1 MGWTGKRRWLAAAC
15 AGLAIGFVGCSD
27 DTPPGTGPGMK
38 PAPVVG
44 ASGSTQPQAGSS
56 ALPQAGATQPQ
67 AGNTATPTA
76 GGQALPPATGGMA
89 GASGMMGTA
98 GVTMGTAGM
107 PMGAAGM
114 GTAGMPVTPVTP
126 LTPHMGPLDGD
137 PAKPMV
143 TIPNVPCG
151 APNVTFAGAPAG
163 NMVKITNR
171 DVFVAY
177 PCAHEGAA
185 VTFYLAI
192 HGTLQEG
199 QKIPFTLTNFPV
211 HKKVDS
217 DNFIVVAP
225 QAIGTQWGNGDMGMD
240 LPHLYE
246 VIDWVYMNFGEKF
259 SIRGMWASGGS
270 WGSAYL
276 SRFACDPKLEQRL
289 TGIRMI
295 VGAGCPACTTRLSCI
310 VGEQELEEG
319 GGMPLT
325 EPAKEMKIMA
335 SNVER
340 YAMMHGCD
348 ARVGPTMIGN
358 VRAWNWPNCDNG
370 FQHSYYLGPG
380 QHADRWDDPMY
391 VDHMTK
397 EMKAADR

>member
-1 MGWTGKRRWLAAAC
+1 MGRVESARWMMGAWAGAALALAGCGAENSPGQNPVMNPNPVMTGAGSGGSGTPAQGGAMAGSAAAPPK
-15 AGLAIGFVGCSD
+15 AGSNSP
-27 DTPPGTGPGMK
+27 TPSATAGMGGGT
-38 PAPVVG
+38 PVSMNGG
-44 ASGSTQPQAGSS
+44 ASGS
-56 ALPQAGATQPQ
+56 
-67 AGNTATPTA
+67 N
-76 GGQALPPATGGMA
+76 MA
-89 GASGMMGTA
+89 GAGTA
-98 GVTMGTAGM
+98 G
-107 PMGAAGM
+107 AAGGSTNPM
-114 GTAGMPVTPVTP
+114 
-126 LTPHMGPLDGD
+126 TPHTGPVDGD

-143 TIPNVPCG
+143 SIPNVPCG
-151 APNVTFAGAPAG
+151 PANVGFGGPPAG

-192 HGTLQEG
+192 HGTLGEG
-199 QKIPFTLTNFPV
+199 QKIPFTLLNFPI
-211 HKKVDS
+211 HTKVDS

-225 QAIGTQWGNGDMGMD
+225 QAVGQQWGNGDGGMD

-246 VIDWVYMNFGEKF
+246 VIDWVYNNFGEKF

-276 SRFACDPKLEQRL
+276 YNFACDPKLENRL

-295 VGAGCPACTTRLSCI
+295 VGRGCPPCSTRLSCI

-319 GGMPLT
+319 GGMMLT
-325 EPAKEMKIMA
+325 DPQKEMKIMA
-335 SNVER
+335 TQLDR

-348 ARVGPTMIGN
+348 ARTGPTNLGP
-358 VRAWNWPNCDNG
+358 VRAWTWANCDGG

-391 VDHMTK
+391 VTHMTA